1 MRRPQFAYYEMYA
14 LLLSPLP
21 SLPPS
26 LPFITLSPTPEPLG
40 MHVHKVY
47 EALAIAKLFNNG
59 DKSFASC

>member
-1 MRRPQFAYYEMYA
+1 MRQPQFAYYEMYA

-21 SLPPS
+21 PS
-26 LPFITLSPTPEPLG
+26 APFITPSPTPELLG

>member
-21 SLPPS
+21 PS
-26 LPFITLSPTPEPLG
+26 VPFITPSPTPELLG

>member
-14 LLLSPLP
+14 LLPQSP
-21 SLPPS
+21 PPL
-26 LPFITLSPTPEPLG
+26 LPFFSLSPTPELLC